1 MFINII
7 SDIINVNL
15 TLIIIFILIVLK
27 TTSLSVLQNRAPH
40 PSQSHL
46 YYKLMSLLG
55 LTTPLLPLNV
65 YSLVNFKL
73 RVRKV
78 AAGLVILERKDF
90 SPITR
95 CLRKISFLV
104 ACWRFIL
111 FLMLQKIELKD
122 LNSFYFVA

>member
-1 MFINII
+1 MFIKII

-73 RVRKV
+73 RVRKM
-78 AAGLVILERKDF
+78 ASGLVVLERKDF

-95 CLRKISFLV
+95 CLRKISFLLPV
-104 ACWRFIL
+104 G
-111 FLMLQKIELKD
+111 D
-122 LNSFYFVA
+122 SFSS